1 MHKMSYPN
9 KKRSHAGWSR
19 VETEQL
25 FALAGQAQQSGK
37 PLKAVFDEV
46 AARNGRRPNSVRNY
60 YYAKVKEADGGAYT
74 HQRAFQPFSEEEA
87 RQLVEQV
94 LTAQAGGESVRSCTL
109 RLANGDDKA
118 MLRYQNKYRA
128 LMKNNPGLIRQVAQQ
143 LKNSGKPSFDPFA
156 AANGKPKAGRP
167 RKYASGLM
175 RLCEQLGA
183 ELSRA
188 EGFHSRQLL
197 ESLCAL
203 AATAAEGGTA
213 QRPGGQSDPQ
223 QGLRLENDAL
233 RRQLERQHERYK
245 LLLSCF
251 TQLVRINSEF
261 LSLNS
266 VVKVSNLS
274 SYIHDLESNVK
285 TCQQVML
292 ESAQ

>member
-1 MHKMSYPN
+1 MSYSN
-9 KKRSHAGWSR
+9 KKRTHTGWSR

-25 FALAGQAQQSGK
+25 FTLAGQAQQSGK

-46 AARNGRRPNSVRNY
+46 AALNGRRPNSVRNY
-60 YYAKVKEADGGAYT
+60 YYAKVKESGDGSYT
-74 HQRAFQPFSEEEA
+74 HQRAFQPFSEESA

-128 LMKNNPGLIRQVAQQ
+128 LMKNNPALIRQVAQQ

-156 AANGKPKAGRP
+156 VSDGRPKAGRP

-183 ELSRA
+183 ELSRT
-188 EGFHSRQLL
+188 GGTHSRQLL
-197 ESLCAL
+197 ESLCSL
-203 AATAAEGGTA
+203 AAAAAQSGHGEGTL
-213 QRPGGQSDPQ
+213 GQNDSMDA
-223 QGLRLENDAL
+223 LLLENDSL
-233 RRQLERQHERYK
+233 RRQLDRQHERYK